1 MCGSRFYPGT
11 AETSYAVNG
20 MGSERMTLKE
30 MRLALGL
37 TQGELAEMFREEGI
51 GKGIDK
57 ALISKIEAGTVFPSE
72 AMIEACCNRL
82 FSPADERNNAKG
94 ITTQSET
101 KTAQNGDL
109 SLEEEVV
116 LDRLMQTDIDHRL
129 TRSEVSLLIAQTDRQ
144 ARKLIEGLRAKGYRI
159 GSGLGRK
166 GYWLITGE
174 SEYKAFRAEYSAR
187 AFAVHKT
194 VRAMDETVRGQISL

>member
-11 AETSYAVNG
+11 AEESDAAYG

-72 AMIEACCNRL
+72 AMLEACCNRL
-82 FSPADERNNAKG
+82 FSPADERNDAKG

-101 KTAQNGDL
+101 KTSQNGDL
-109 SLEEEVV
+109 SLEEQTI
-116 LDRLMQTDIDHRL
+116 LDRLEQTDVDHRL
-129 TRSEVSLLIAQTDRQ
+129 TRSEIVLLIGGKDRE
-144 ARKLIEGLRAKGYRI
+144 ARKWIERLRYKGYRI
-159 GSGLGRK
+159 GSGLGRS
-166 GYWLITGE
+166 GYWLIDSE
-174 SEYKAFRAEYSAR
+174 SEYKRFRAEYASR
-187 AFAVHKT
+187 AYAVHKT
-194 VRAMDETVRGQISL
+194 VQAMDNAVRGQISL

>member
-1 MCGSRFYPGT
+1 
-11 AETSYAVNG
+11 
-20 MGSERMTLKE
+20 MTLKE

-72 AMIEACCNRL
+72 AMLQACCNRL
-82 FSPADERNNAKG
+82 FRPADERNEAKG

-101 KTAQNGDL
+101 KTSQNGDL
-109 SLEEEVV
+109 SLEEEVI

-129 TRSEVSLLIAQTDRQ
+129 TRTEVGLLTA
-144 ARKLIEGLRAKGYRI
+144 
-159 GSGLGRK
+159 
-166 GYWLITGE
+166 
-174 SEYKAFRAEYSAR
+174 
-187 AFAVHKT
+187 
-194 VRAMDETVRGQISL
+194 